1 MALGADGEAGHML
14 SSNRWCAGDLA
25 HPSSPFTERPDTG
38 ELGTPDLEPH
48 QKPPQRGEL
57 LEAGLGSP
65 RGCSGV
71 ADRR

>member
-14 SSNRWCAGDLA
+14 SSNRWRAGDLA
-25 HPSSPFTERPDTG
+25 HPSSPFTERPDAG

-65 RGCSGV
+65 ARLQWGH
-71 ADRR
+71 R